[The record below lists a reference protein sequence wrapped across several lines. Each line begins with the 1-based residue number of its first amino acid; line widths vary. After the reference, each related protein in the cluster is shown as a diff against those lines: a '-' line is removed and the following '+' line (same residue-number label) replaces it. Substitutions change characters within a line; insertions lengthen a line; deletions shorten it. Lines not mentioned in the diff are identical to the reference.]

1 MTYELDVIS
10 TEYIEPESIVQSG
23 DLSREVQRPVEN
35 RHIHKGRLHLRL
47 ANVGYQADP
56 KLARTGMHFHS
67 ISSIHLHVHTCRSHF
82 LELNIL
88 SNSKPA

>member
-10 TEYIEPESIVQSG
+10 TEYVEPESVVQSG

-56 KLARTGMHFHS
+56 KLARTGKLFITALLFS
-67 ISSIHLHVHTCRSHF
+67 FTC
-82 LELNIL
+82 
-88 SNSKPA
+88 A